1 MTAATSSGSPYRFLG
16 VSASKADFDCSAFP
30 ELLSRAVK
38 LRIANVPT
46 LRYDTFRS
54 IYKASVMASIWRG
67 PDSKASNDNF
77 NRRSMMHDSLS
88 YGVQQFVSYSAR
100 AVPDL
105 AFDLRYLK
113 CVAHVAEQGSF
124 RCGTILLNH
133 PNPRSVAGSNC
144 SRR

>member
-1 MTAATSSGSPYRFLG
+1 MTLSPTGFNN
-16 VSASKADFDCSAFP
+16 S
-30 ELLSRAVK
+30 
-38 LRIANVPT
+38 
-46 LRYDTFRS
+46 FR
-54 IYKASVMASIWRG
+54 
-67 PDSKASNDNF
+67 
-77 NRRSMMHDSLS
+77 
-88 YGVQQFVSYSAR
+88 QSAR